1 MGKKTRAQL
10 VHAESVCT
18 EETNKVKLFFVVF
31 FLFYFIIECCFQLSF
46 SNKRIKMYSNPY
58 VTAKGQSYSLIL
70 NRCTVRTAFSIRIR
84 ILY

>member
-18 EETNKVKLFFVVF
+18 GETNKVKLFF
-31 FLFYFIIECCFQLSF
+31 FLNYFIIECCFLLSF

-84 ILY
+84 IRIPY

>member
-18 EETNKVKLFFVVF
+18 GETNKVKLFFVVF
-31 FLFYFIIECCFQLSF
+31 FYFIIECCFLLSF

-70 NRCTVRTAFSIRIR
+70 NRCTVRTAFSIKIR